1 MADIFSRLI
10 GLETE
15 YAVRFRP
22 ADSSAPRLSR
32 YRIYEAVIASLKQR
46 ILTVRAR
53 HFKEGV
59 FLANGGAVWFEA
71 ERPSAGGGL
80 IEGATPE
87 CTTPRQLVAYQRAQD
102 RLLAEACRTDQ
113 LPGDVYLIKNDR
125 DAQDHVYGAQE
136 NYEANLASGSML
148 WIWRIGLVLL
158 FPLAVIT
165 WIGIAACLLAT
176 LLYFLSLWLFYVAIR
191 RVVSDPQRLAAALFG
206 ADLAEG
212 RSQCVNSPIWLES
225 LLQIVARLVT
235 APFAVA
241 FDSLIRCTVFR
252 EIRRQLIPFLA
263 TRPLIAG
270 AGLVDR
276 QGSYQ
281 LSDKAPAINSVL
293 GFGGF
298 WGNRPILNMGHFFKA
313 IYARIWF
320 SPREY
325 GRLFS
330 SRQRLQIGVGDSNM
344 CEVAEYLRVGTT
356 LLVLDMIEGGGLRV
370 VPQMSSP
377 IDALHTACRDLRLA
391 EPAGRLDGVP
401 ATSLQI
407 QRHYYDACCDFVAR
421 LDDAPQ
427 EARFLLNL
435 WRDTLDGLEQY
446 AETGEI
452 RMSLVGSLDWVT
464 KKYLIDQVGPEATW
478 QQRKKIDIRYHELS
492 SAGYF
497 ELLKRA
503 GLTAT
508 LIDEDVLERATR
520 LPPPGTPAT
529 VRGHYIR
536 EFSTSD
542 EAMTA
547 SWTNVVFGSGWN
559 AQVIP
564 LVTGRRRRAR
574 GRKGPRW
581 SRPSGNI

>member
-1 MADIFSRLI
+1 VAKIFSRLI

-15 YAVRFRP
+15 YAIRFRP
-22 ADSSAPRLSR
+22 ADSSAPRMSR

-46 ILTVRAR
+46 VLTVRAK

-71 ERPSAGGGL
+71 ERPAAGGGL

-87 CTTPRQLVAYQRAQD
+87 CMTPRQLIAHQRAQD
-102 RLLAEACRTDQ
+102 RLLAEACRTDE
-113 LPGDVYLIKNDR
+113 LNGEAYLIKNDR
-125 DAQDHVYGAQE
+125 DARDHVYGAQE
-136 NYEANLASGSML
+136 NYEANLASGLML

-158 FPLAVIT
+158 FPLALIT
-165 WIGIAACLLAT
+165 WVGIAACLLAT
-176 LLYFLSLWLFYVAIR
+176 LVYFLLLWLLYILLR
-191 RVVSDPQRLAAALFG
+191 RLVSNPLRLAETLFG
-206 ADLAEG
+206 KDLAEG
-212 RSQCVNSPIWLES
+212 VRSPDWLES

-235 APFAVA
+235 APCALG
-241 FDSLIRCTVFR
+241 FDALIRTTVFR
-252 EIRRQLIPFLA
+252 DVREQLLPFLV
-263 TRPLIAG
+263 TRPVIAG

-276 QGSYQ
+276 QGNYQ
-281 LSDKAPAINSVL
+281 LSDKGPAINSVL

-298 WGNRPILNMGHFFKA
+298 WGNRPIFNVGHFFKA
-313 IYARIWF
+313 IYARVWF

-356 LLVLDMIEGGGLRV
+356 LLVLDMIEAGGLRV
-370 VPQMSSP
+370 VPYMSLP
-377 IDALHTACRDLRLA
+377 VEALHAACMDLSLRKPVCHVDGA
-391 EPAGRLDGVP
+391 PASP
-401 ATSLQI
+401 LQV
-407 QRHYYDACCDFVAR
+407 QRHYYEACCDFVAR

-427 EARFLLNL
+427 EVRFLLNL
-435 WRDTLDGLEQY
+435 WRDVLDGLEY
-446 AETGEI
+446 FAETGEI
-452 RMSLVGSLDWVT
+452 RMALVGSLDWVT
-464 KKYLIDQVGPEATW
+464 KKYLIEQAGQDADW

-503 GLTAT
+503 GVTAT
-508 LIDEDVLERATR
+508 LIDEDSIDRASR

-536 EFSTSD
+536 EFSAGD
-542 EAMTA
+542 ETMTA
-547 SWTNVVFGSGWN
+547 SWTNVIFGSGWN
-559 AQVIP
+559 ARVIP
-564 LVTGRRRRAR
+564 LVAGGRRRTR
-574 GRKGPRW
+574 GRKGPR
-581 SRPSGNI
+581 SPRSSGSH